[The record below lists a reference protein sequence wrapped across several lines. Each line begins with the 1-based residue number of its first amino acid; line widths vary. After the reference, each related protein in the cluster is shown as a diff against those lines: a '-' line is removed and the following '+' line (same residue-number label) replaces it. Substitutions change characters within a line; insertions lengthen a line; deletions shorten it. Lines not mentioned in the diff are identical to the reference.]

1 MVYRAR
7 PVADA
12 ELALLLAACR
22 RPETPA
28 EIAAFSAAASA
39 KINWRRLVALVKR
52 HRIAGLAYDA
62 CYRAGV
68 DDVVLQRCGL
78 RDIAREVASRSLR
91 SAVET
96 VQLQAQF
103 DAARLPA
110 IILKGAPLGILA
122 YGTVSIKE
130 QWDID
135 LLTTPESVLAARR
148 LLLDL
153 GYAQLEPAG
162 LDEAQFLNFTRLT
175 KEAIFVRPGAQS
187 VELHWRLVDGGESL
201 RGAVPFADCRTVP
214 LAGGQ
219 VRTLGDRLQ
228 LPYLACHG
236 QGHGWSRLKW
246 IADVNGYLVRHTD
259 GRFDEMIE
267 DARSLAAHR
276 SVEAAIL
283 LCHDLF
289 SLKLDDALL
298 QRIRTKPAIQT
309 LHWINRQCI
318 AQPAGGGD
326 LPMYSLVT
334 MMLILSKLIIK
345 PNWRGLNGVMGTYW
359 IKPADLARGRQGR
372 RLGYNLT
379 RLMGLLVRLPY
390 RIVRDRIK
398 FRRAML
404 SVERD

>member
-1 MVYRAR
+1 M
-7 PVADA
+7 
-12 ELALLLAACR
+12 
-22 RPETPA
+22 
-28 EIAAFSAAASA
+28 
-39 KINWRRLVALVKR
+39 
-52 HRIAGLAYDA
+52 
-62 CYRAGV
+62 
-68 DDVVLQRCGL
+68 
-78 RDIAREVASRSLR
+78 
-91 SAVET
+91 
-96 VQLQAQF
+96 QLQTQF
-103 DAARLPA
+103 DLAGSPA
-110 IILKGAPLGILA
+110 IILKGAPLGALA
-122 YGTVSIKE
+122 YGDVSIKE

-334 MMLILSKLIIK
+334 MMIIASKLVIA
-345 PNWRGLNGVMGTYW
+345 PNWRGRREVMASYW
-359 IKPADLARGRQGR
+359 IRPAEFARGKQGFG
-372 RLGYNLT
+372 LGYSLT
-379 RLMGLLVRLPY
+379 RLMGMLVRLPY
-390 RIVRDRIK
+390 RIARDRIK
-398 FRRAML
+398 FRQAML
-404 SVERD
+404 AVEKD